1 MTTSTP
7 DIQPAVQH
15 TAQVAIVGAGPV
27 GLMMANYL
35 GQMGISVL
43 VVEKLATLIDYP
55 RAIGIDDESLRA
67 MQAVGL
73 VNDVLPHTTP
83 WHAMRFLTPK
93 GRCFADIQPMTD
105 EFGWSRRNAF
115 IQPQVDAVMYH
126 GLQRF
131 PQVRC
136 LFSREVEAFS
146 QNGDSVTLN
155 LKGPDGERETV
166 RADWLVACDGGASF
180 IRRTLNIPF
189 EGKTAPNQWIVIDIA
204 NDPLA
209 TPHVYLCCDP
219 VRPYVS
225 AALPHG
231 VRRFEFMVMPGE
243 TEAQLSEPHNMRR
256 LLSKVLPDPD
266 RVELIRQR
274 VYTHNARLAERFR
287 IDCVLLAGD
296 AAHIMPVWQGQ
307 GYNSGMRDAF
317 NLAWKL
323 ALVVNG
329 KAGETLLDSYQ
340 QERRDHAK
348 AMIDL
353 SVTAGY
359 VLAPPKRWQGA
370 VRDGLSWLL
379 NYLPPVKRYFLEM
392 RFKPMPQY
400 REGALLPHGVR
411 RFEFMVM
418 PGETEAQLSEPHNMR
433 RLLSKVLPDPD
444 RVELIRQRVYTHNA
458 RLAERFRIDCVLLA
472 GDAAHIMP
480 VWQGQGYN
488 SGMRDAFNLAW
499 KLALVVNGKAGETL
513 LDSYQQERRDHAK
526 AMIDLSVTAGYVLAP
541 PKRWQGA
548 VRDGLSWLLNYLPPV
563 KRYFLEMR
571 FKPMPQ
577 YREGALLTDGAGK
590 TSPVG
595 KMFIQP
601 QVTLESGESV
611 LLDEVIGANFA
622 IIGWGCNPQWGL
634 DAGQIARWRAIG
646 VRFIQV
652 VPEVQIHREQDNAPG
667 TLRVGDTQNRLKSWF
682 ALHNTAIAV
691 VRPDRFV
698 AALAIPQT
706 LGAQLTALAEKLTLA
721 TGDTAH
727 AEEKVA

>member
-1 MTTSTP
+1 MTTSNP

-15 TAQVAIVGAGPV
+15 TAQVAIAGAGPV

-35 GQMGISVL
+35 GQMGVSVV
-43 VVEKLATLIDYP
+43 VVEKLDALIDYP

-67 MQAVGL
+67 MQGIGL
-73 VNDVLPHTTP
+73 VDNVLPHTTP
-83 WHAMRFLTPK
+83 GHAMRFLTPK

-115 IQPQVDAVMYH
+115 IQPQVDAVLYD
-126 GLQRF
+126 GLSRF
-131 PQVRC
+131 SHVRC
-136 LFSREVEAFS
+136 LFSREVEAFT
-146 QNGDSVTLN
+146 QDSDGVTLN
-155 LKGPDGERETV
+155 VKGSDGERETV

-189 EGKTAPNQWIVIDIA
+189 EGQTAPNQWIVIDIA

-231 VRRFEFMVMPGE
+231 IRRFEFMVMPGE
-243 TEAQLSEPHNMRR
+243 TEAQLSEPHKMRQ

-266 RVELIRQR
+266 HVELIRQR
-274 VYTHNARLAERFR
+274 VYTHNARIAERFR
-287 IDCVLLAGD
+287 VDRVLLAGD

-329 KAGETLLDSYQ
+329 KAGEALLDSYQ

-353 SVTAGY
+353 SVTAGN
-359 VLAPPKRWQGA
+359 VLAPAKRWHGT
-370 VRDGLSWLL
+370 VRDGISWLL

-400 REGALLPHGVR
+400 RDGALLA
-411 RFEFMVM
+411 E
-418 PGETEAQLSEPHNMR
+418 GE
-433 RLLSKVLPDPD
+433 
-444 RVELIRQRVYTHNA
+444 
-458 RLAERFRIDCVLLA
+458 
-472 GDAAHIMP
+472 
-480 VWQGQGYN
+480 
-488 SGMRDAFNLAW
+488 
-499 KLALVVNGKAGETL
+499 
-513 LDSYQQERRDHAK
+513 
-526 AMIDLSVTAGYVLAP
+526 
-541 PKRWQGA
+541 
-548 VRDGLSWLLNYLPPV
+548 
-563 KRYFLEMR
+563 
-571 FKPMPQ
+571 
-577 YREGALLTDGAGK
+577 GK
-590 TSPVG
+590 TSPAG

-601 QVTLESGESV
+601 KVTLENGQV
-611 LLDEVIGANFA
+611 TLLDEVIGARFA
-622 IIGWGCNPQWGL
+622 IIAWGCNPQWGL
-634 DAGQIARWRAIG
+634 NAGQIAQWRAVG

-652 VPEVQIHREQDNAPG
+652 VPEVQIHCDQDNVPG
-667 TLRVGDTQNRLKSWF
+667 VIRVGDTQNRLKSWF
-682 ALHNTAIAV
+682 AQHDTAIAV

-698 AALAIPQT
+698 ATVAIPQT
-706 LGAQLTALAEKLTLA
+706 LSKKLDALASKMQLA
-721 TGDTAH
+721 SAQMATTI
-727 AEEKVA
+727 EQVA

>member
-1 MTTSTP
+1 MTTSNP

-15 TAQVAIVGAGPV
+15 SAQVAIAGAGPV
-27 GLMMANYL
+27 GLTIANYL
-35 GQMGISVL
+35 GQMGVSVVL
-43 VVEKLATLIDYP
+43 IEKLESLIDYP
-55 RAIGIDDESLRA
+55 RAIGIDDEALRA

-73 VNDVLPHTTP
+73 VDNVLPHTTP

-115 IQPQVDAVMYH
+115 IQPQVDAVLYD
-126 GLQRF
+126 GLSRF
-131 PQVRC
+131 PHVRC

-146 QNGDSVTLN
+146 QNSDGVTLN
-155 LKGPDGERETV
+155 VKGSGGERETV

-243 TEAQLSEPHNMRR
+243 TEAQLSEPHKMRQ

-266 RVELIRQR
+266 NVELIRQR
-274 VYTHNARLAERFR
+274 VYTHNARIAERFR
-287 IDCVLLAGD
+287 VDRVLLAGD

-329 KAGETLLDSYQ
+329 KAGEALLDSYQ

-353 SVTAGY
+353 SVTAGN
-359 VLAPPKRWQGA
+359 VLAPPKRWHGA
-370 VRDGLSWLL
+370 VRDGISWLL

-400 REGALLPHGVR
+400 RDGALLA
-411 RFEFMVM
+411 E
-418 PGETEAQLSEPHNMR
+418 GE
-433 RLLSKVLPDPD
+433 
-444 RVELIRQRVYTHNA
+444 
-458 RLAERFRIDCVLLA
+458 
-472 GDAAHIMP
+472 
-480 VWQGQGYN
+480 
-488 SGMRDAFNLAW
+488 
-499 KLALVVNGKAGETL
+499 
-513 LDSYQQERRDHAK
+513 
-526 AMIDLSVTAGYVLAP
+526 
-541 PKRWQGA
+541 
-548 VRDGLSWLLNYLPPV
+548 
-563 KRYFLEMR
+563 
-571 FKPMPQ
+571 
-577 YREGALLTDGAGK
+577 GK

-601 QVTLESGESV
+601 KVTLETGQVTLF
-611 LLDEVIGANFA
+611 DEVIGARFA
-622 IIGWGCNPQWGL
+622 IIAWGCNPRWGL
-634 DAGQIARWRAIG
+634 NDEQIARWRAVG
-646 VRFIQV
+646 VQFIQV
-652 VPEVQIHREQDNAPG
+652 VPEVQIHCDQDNVPG
-667 TLRVGDTQNRLKSWF
+667 VIRVGDTQNRLKNWF
-682 ALHNTAIAV
+682 AQHDTAIAV

-698 AALAIPQT
+698 ATVAIPQT
-706 LGAQLTALAEKLTLA
+706 LGKKLNALASKMQLA
-721 TGDTAH
+721 SAQAPTVI
-727 AEEKVA
+727 EQVA

>member
-1 MTTSTP
+1 MTTSNP

-15 TAQVAIVGAGPV
+15 TAQVVIAGAGPV

-35 GQMGISVL
+35 GQMGVSVL
-43 VVEKLATLIDYP
+43 VVEKLDKLIDYP

-67 MQAVGL
+67 MQGIGL
-73 VNDVLPHTTP
+73 VENVLPHTTP

-105 EFGWSRRNAF
+105 EFGWPRRNAF
-115 IQPQVDAVMYH
+115 IQPQVDAMMYE

-131 PQVRC
+131 PHVRC

-146 QNGDSVTLN
+146 QSAQAVTLN
-155 LKGPDGERETV
+155 LKGPEGERETV
-166 RADWLVACDGGASF
+166 QADWLVACDGGGSL
-180 IRRTLNIPF
+180 IRRSLNIPF
-189 EGKTAPNQWIVIDIA
+189 EGKTAHNQWIVIDIA

-243 TEAQLSEPHNMRR
+243 TEAQLSEPQNMRN

-266 RVELIRQR
+266 NVELIRQR
-274 VYTHNARLAERFR
+274 VYTHNARIAERFR
-287 IDCVLLAGD
+287 VDRILLAGD

-329 KAGETLLDSYQ
+329 KAGSGLLDSYQ

-353 SVTAGY
+353 SVTAGN
-359 VLAPPKRWQGA
+359 VLAPPKRWHGTL
-370 VRDGLSWLL
+370 RDGITWLL
-379 NYLPPVKRYFLEM
+379 NYVPPVKRYFLEM

-400 REGALLPHGVR
+400 R
-411 RFEFMVM
+411 
-418 PGETEAQLSEPHNMR
+418 
-433 RLLSKVLPDPD
+433 D
-444 RVELIRQRVYTHNA
+444 
-458 RLAERFRIDCVLLA
+458 
-472 GDAAHIMP
+472 
-480 VWQGQGYN
+480 
-488 SGMRDAFNLAW
+488 
-499 KLALVVNGKAGETL
+499 
-513 LDSYQQERRDHAK
+513 
-526 AMIDLSVTAGYVLAP
+526 
-541 PKRWQGA
+541 
-548 VRDGLSWLLNYLPPV
+548 
-563 KRYFLEMR
+563 
-571 FKPMPQ
+571 
-577 YREGALLTDGAGK
+577 GALLTEGASQ

-601 QVTLESGESV
+601 KVTLEDGTV
-611 LLDEVIGANFA
+611 TLLDEVLGARFA
-622 IIGWGCNPQWGL
+622 IIAWGCNPQWGL
-634 DAGQIARWRAIG
+634 NREQIAQWNAVG

-652 VPEVQIHREQDNAPG
+652 VPEVQIHRQQDNFAG
-667 TLRVGDTQNRLKSWF
+667 VLRVGDTQNRLKSWF
-682 ALHNTAIAV
+682 AEYDTAIAV

-698 AALAIPQT
+698 ATVAIPQT
-706 LGAQLTALAEKLTLA
+706 LGGMLDRLASKMSLA
-721 TGDTAH
+721 PVGDA
-727 AEEKVA
+727 AAINKVA

>member
-1 MTTSTP
+1 MTTSNP

-15 TAQVAIVGAGPV
+15 SAQVVIAGAGPV
-27 GLMMANYL
+27 GLMIANYL
-35 GQMGISVL
+35 GQMGVSVL
-43 VVEKLATLIDYP
+43 VVEKLDKLIDYP

-67 MQAVGL
+67 MQGIGL
-73 VNDVLPHTTP
+73 VENVLPHTTP

-105 EFGWSRRNAF
+105 EFGWPRRNAF
-115 IQPQVDAVMYH
+115 IQPQVDAVMYE

-131 PQVRC
+131 PHVRC

-146 QNGDSVTLN
+146 QSAQAVTLN
-155 LKGPDGERETV
+155 LKGPEGERETV
-166 RADWLVACDGGASF
+166 QADWLVACDGGGSL
-180 IRRTLNIPF
+180 IRRSLNIPF

-243 TEAQLSEPHNMRR
+243 TEAQLSEPQNMRN

-266 RVELIRQR
+266 NVELIRQR
-274 VYTHNARLAERFR
+274 VYTHNARIAERFR
-287 IDCVLLAGD
+287 VDRILLAGD

-329 KAGETLLDSYQ
+329 KAGSGLLDSYQ

-353 SVTAGY
+353 SVTAGN
-359 VLAPPKRWQGA
+359 VLAPPKRWHGTL
-370 VRDGLSWLL
+370 RDGISWLL
-379 NYLPPVKRYFLEM
+379 NYVPPVKRYFLEM

-400 REGALLPHGVR
+400 R
-411 RFEFMVM
+411 
-418 PGETEAQLSEPHNMR
+418 
-433 RLLSKVLPDPD
+433 D
-444 RVELIRQRVYTHNA
+444 
-458 RLAERFRIDCVLLA
+458 
-472 GDAAHIMP
+472 
-480 VWQGQGYN
+480 
-488 SGMRDAFNLAW
+488 
-499 KLALVVNGKAGETL
+499 
-513 LDSYQQERRDHAK
+513 
-526 AMIDLSVTAGYVLAP
+526 
-541 PKRWQGA
+541 
-548 VRDGLSWLLNYLPPV
+548 
-563 KRYFLEMR
+563 
-571 FKPMPQ
+571 
-577 YREGALLTDGAGK
+577 GALLTEGASQ

-601 QVTLESGESV
+601 KVTLEDGTV
-611 LLDEVIGANFA
+611 TLLDEVLGARFA
-622 IIGWGCNPQWGL
+622 IIAWGCNPQWGL
-634 DAGQIARWRAIG
+634 NREQIAQWHAVG

-652 VPEVQIHREQDNAPG
+652 VPEVQIHRQQDNFAG
-667 TLRVGDTQNRLKSWF
+667 VLRVGDTQNRLKSWF
-682 ALHNTAIAV
+682 AEYDTAIAV

-698 AALAIPQT
+698 ATVAIPQT
-706 LGAQLTALAEKLTLA
+706 LGGKLDRLASKMSLA
-721 TGDTAH
+721 PVGDA
-727 AEEKVA
+727 AAINKVA

>member
-1 MTTSTP
+1 MTTSNP

-15 TAQVAIVGAGPV
+15 SAQVAIAGAGPV
-27 GLMMANYL
+27 GLTIANYL
-35 GQMGISVL
+35 GQMGVSVVL
-43 VVEKLATLIDYP
+43 IEKLESLIDYP
-55 RAIGIDDESLRA
+55 RAIGIDDEALRA

-73 VNDVLPHTTP
+73 VDNVLPHTTP

-115 IQPQVDAVMYH
+115 IQPQVDAVLYD
-126 GLQRF
+126 GLSRF
-131 PQVRC
+131 PHVRC

-146 QNGDSVTLN
+146 QNSDGVTLN
-155 LKGPDGERETV
+155 VKGSGGEWETV

-243 TEAQLSEPHNMRR
+243 TEAQLSEPHKMRQ

-266 RVELIRQR
+266 NVELIRQR
-274 VYTHNARLAERFR
+274 VYTHNARIAERFR
-287 IDCVLLAGD
+287 VDRVLLAGD

-329 KAGETLLDSYQ
+329 KAGEALLDSYQ

-353 SVTAGY
+353 SVTAGN
-359 VLAPPKRWQGA
+359 VLAPPKRWHGA
-370 VRDGLSWLL
+370 VRDGISWLL

-400 REGALLPHGVR
+400 RDGALLA
-411 RFEFMVM
+411 E
-418 PGETEAQLSEPHNMR
+418 GE
-433 RLLSKVLPDPD
+433 
-444 RVELIRQRVYTHNA
+444 
-458 RLAERFRIDCVLLA
+458 
-472 GDAAHIMP
+472 
-480 VWQGQGYN
+480 
-488 SGMRDAFNLAW
+488 
-499 KLALVVNGKAGETL
+499 
-513 LDSYQQERRDHAK
+513 
-526 AMIDLSVTAGYVLAP
+526 
-541 PKRWQGA
+541 
-548 VRDGLSWLLNYLPPV
+548 
-563 KRYFLEMR
+563 
-571 FKPMPQ
+571 
-577 YREGALLTDGAGK
+577 GK

-601 QVTLESGESV
+601 KVTLETGQV
-611 LLDEVIGANFA
+611 TLLDEVIGARFA
-622 IIGWGCNPQWGL
+622 IIAWGCNPRWGL
-634 DAGQIARWRAIG
+634 TDEQIARWRAVG
-646 VRFIQV
+646 VQFIQV
-652 VPEVQIHREQDNAPG
+652 VPEVQIHCDQDNVPG
-667 TLRVGDTQNRLKSWF
+667 VIRVGDTQNRLKNWF
-682 ALHNTAIAV
+682 AQHDTAIAV

-698 AALAIPQT
+698 ATVAIPQT
-706 LGAQLTALAEKLTLA
+706 LGKKLNALASKMQLA
-721 TGDTAH
+721 SAQAPTVI
-727 AEEKVA
+727 EQVA

>member
-1 MTTSTP
+1 MTTSNP

-15 TAQVAIVGAGPV
+15 TAQVAIAGAGPV

-35 GQMGISVL
+35 GQMGVSVV
-43 VVEKLATLIDYP
+43 VVEKLDALIDYP

-67 MQAVGL
+67 MQGIGL
-73 VNDVLPHTTP
+73 VDNVLPHTTP
-83 WHAMRFLTPK
+83 GHAMRFLTPK

-115 IQPQVDAVMYH
+115 IQPQVDAVLYD
-126 GLQRF
+126 GLSRF
-131 PQVRC
+131 SHVRC
-136 LFSREVEAFS
+136 LFSREVEAFT
-146 QNGDSVTLN
+146 QDSDGVTLN
-155 LKGPDGERETV
+155 VKGSDGERETV

-189 EGKTAPNQWIVIDIA
+189 EGQTAPNQWIVIDIA

-231 VRRFEFMVMPGE
+231 IRRFEFMVMPGE
-243 TEAQLSEPHNMRR
+243 TEAQLSETHKMRQ

-266 RVELIRQR
+266 HVELIRQR
-274 VYTHNARLAERFR
+274 VYTHNARIAERFR
-287 IDCVLLAGD
+287 VDRVLLAGD

-329 KAGETLLDSYQ
+329 KAGEALLDSYQ

-353 SVTAGY
+353 SVTAGN
-359 VLAPPKRWQGA
+359 VLAPTKRWHGT
-370 VRDGLSWLL
+370 VRDGISWLL

-400 REGALLPHGVR
+400 RDGALLA
-411 RFEFMVM
+411 E
-418 PGETEAQLSEPHNMR
+418 GE
-433 RLLSKVLPDPD
+433 
-444 RVELIRQRVYTHNA
+444 
-458 RLAERFRIDCVLLA
+458 
-472 GDAAHIMP
+472 
-480 VWQGQGYN
+480 
-488 SGMRDAFNLAW
+488 
-499 KLALVVNGKAGETL
+499 
-513 LDSYQQERRDHAK
+513 
-526 AMIDLSVTAGYVLAP
+526 
-541 PKRWQGA
+541 
-548 VRDGLSWLLNYLPPV
+548 
-563 KRYFLEMR
+563 
-571 FKPMPQ
+571 
-577 YREGALLTDGAGK
+577 GK
-590 TSPVG
+590 TSPAG

-601 QVTLESGESV
+601 KVTLENGQV
-611 LLDEVIGANFA
+611 TLLDEVIGARFA
-622 IIGWGCNPQWGL
+622 IIAWGCNPQWGL
-634 DAGQIARWRAIG
+634 NAGQIAQWRAVG

-652 VPEVQIHREQDNAPG
+652 VPEVQIHCDQDNVPG
-667 TLRVGDTQNRLKSWF
+667 VIRVGDTQNRLKSWF
-682 ALHNTAIAV
+682 AQHDTAIAV

-698 AALAIPQT
+698 ATVAIPQT
-706 LGAQLTALAEKLTLA
+706 LSKKLDALANKMQLA
-721 TGDTAH
+721 SAQMATTI
-727 AEEKVA
+727 EQVA

>member
-1 MTTSTP
+1 MTTSNP

-15 TAQVAIVGAGPV
+15 SAQVAIAGAGPV
-27 GLMMANYL
+27 GLTIANYL
-35 GQMGISVL
+35 GQMGVSVVL
-43 VVEKLATLIDYP
+43 IEKLESLIDYP
-55 RAIGIDDESLRA
+55 RAIGIDDEALRA

-73 VNDVLPHTTP
+73 EDNVLPHTTP

-115 IQPQVDAVMYH
+115 IQPQVDAVLYD
-126 GLQRF
+126 GLSRF
-131 PQVRC
+131 PHVRC

-146 QNGDSVTLN
+146 QNSDGVTLN
-155 LKGPDGERETV
+155 VKGSGGERETV

-243 TEAQLSEPHNMRR
+243 TEAQLSEPHKMRQ

-266 RVELIRQR
+266 NVELIRQR
-274 VYTHNARLAERFR
+274 VYTHNARIAERFR
-287 IDCVLLAGD
+287 VDRVLLAGD

-329 KAGETLLDSYQ
+329 KAGEALLDSYQ

-353 SVTAGY
+353 SVTAGN
-359 VLAPPKRWQGA
+359 VLAPPKRWHGA
-370 VRDGLSWLL
+370 VRDGISWLL

-400 REGALLPHGVR
+400 RDGALLA
-411 RFEFMVM
+411 E
-418 PGETEAQLSEPHNMR
+418 GE
-433 RLLSKVLPDPD
+433 
-444 RVELIRQRVYTHNA
+444 
-458 RLAERFRIDCVLLA
+458 
-472 GDAAHIMP
+472 
-480 VWQGQGYN
+480 
-488 SGMRDAFNLAW
+488 
-499 KLALVVNGKAGETL
+499 
-513 LDSYQQERRDHAK
+513 
-526 AMIDLSVTAGYVLAP
+526 
-541 PKRWQGA
+541 
-548 VRDGLSWLLNYLPPV
+548 
-563 KRYFLEMR
+563 
-571 FKPMPQ
+571 
-577 YREGALLTDGAGK
+577 GK

-601 QVTLESGESV
+601 KVTLETGQV
-611 LLDEVIGANFA
+611 TLLDEVIGARFA
-622 IIGWGCNPQWGL
+622 IIAWGCNPRWGL
-634 DAGQIARWRAIG
+634 TDEQIARWRAVG
-646 VRFIQV
+646 VQFIQV
-652 VPEVQIHREQDNAPG
+652 VPEVQIHCDQDNVPG
-667 TLRVGDTQNRLKSWF
+667 VIRVGDTQNRLKNWF
-682 ALHNTAIAV
+682 AQHDTAIAV

-698 AALAIPQT
+698 ATVAIPQT
-706 LGAQLTALAEKLTLA
+706 LGKKLNALASKMQLA
-721 TGDTAH
+721 SAQAPTVI
-727 AEEKVA
+727 EQVA

>member
-1 MTTSTP
+1 MTTSNP

-27 GLMMANYL
+27 GLAIANYL
-35 GQMGISVL
+35 GQMGVSVL
-43 VVEKLATLIDYP
+43 LIEKLESLIDYP

-73 VNDVLPHTTP
+73 VDKVLPHTTP
-83 WHAMRFLTPK
+83 WHAMRFMTPK
-93 GRCFADIQPMTD
+93 GRCFADIQPMTN

-115 IQPQVDAVMYH
+115 IQPQVDGVLYA
-126 GLQRF
+126 GLSRF
-131 PQVRC
+131 PNVRC

-146 QNGDSVTLN
+146 QNGDNVTLN
-155 LKGPDGERETV
+155 LKGSAGEHETV
-166 RADWLVACDGGASF
+166 RADWLVACDGGASL

-189 EGKTAPNQWIVIDIA
+189 EGKTASNQWIVIDIA

-243 TEAQLSEPHNMRR
+243 TEAQLSEPHKMRQ

-266 RVELIRQR
+266 NVEPIRQR
-274 VYTHNARLAERFR
+274 VYTHNARIAERFR
-287 IDCVLLAGD
+287 VDRVLLAGD

-329 KAGETLLDSYQ
+329 KAGEALLDSYQ

-353 SVTAGY
+353 SVTAGN
-359 VLAPPKRWQGA
+359 VLAPPKRWHGA
-370 VRDGLSWLL
+370 VRDGISWLL

-400 REGALLPHGVR
+400 REGALLV
-411 RFEFMVM
+411 E
-418 PGETEAQLSEPHNMR
+418 GE
-433 RLLSKVLPDPD
+433 
-444 RVELIRQRVYTHNA
+444 
-458 RLAERFRIDCVLLA
+458 
-472 GDAAHIMP
+472 
-480 VWQGQGYN
+480 
-488 SGMRDAFNLAW
+488 
-499 KLALVVNGKAGETL
+499 
-513 LDSYQQERRDHAK
+513 
-526 AMIDLSVTAGYVLAP
+526 
-541 PKRWQGA
+541 
-548 VRDGLSWLLNYLPPV
+548 
-563 KRYFLEMR
+563 
-571 FKPMPQ
+571 
-577 YREGALLTDGAGK
+577 GK

-601 QVTLESGESV
+601 KVTLEDGQV
-611 LLDEVIGANFA
+611 TLLDEVIGANFA
-622 IIGWGCNPQWGL
+622 IIAWGCNPLWGL
-634 DAGQIARWRAIG
+634 NDEQIARWRAVG

-652 VPEVQIHREQDNAPG
+652 VPEVQIHCDQDNVPG
-667 TLRVGDTQNRLKSWF
+667 VIRLGDTQNRLKSWF
-682 ALHNTAIAV
+682 AQHDTAIAV

-698 AALAIPQT
+698 ATVAIPQT
-706 LGAQLTALAEKLTLA
+706 LSKKLDALASKMRLA
-721 TGDTAH
+721 ASAQAATTI
-727 AEEKVA
+727 EQVA

>member
-1 MTTSTP
+1 MTTSNP

-15 TAQVAIVGAGPV
+15 SAQVAIAGAGPV
-27 GLMMANYL
+27 GLTIANYL
-35 GQMGISVL
+35 GQMGVSVVL
-43 VVEKLATLIDYP
+43 IEKLESLIDYP
-55 RAIGIDDESLRA
+55 RAIGIDDEALRA

-73 VNDVLPHTTP
+73 VDNVLPHTTP

-115 IQPQVDAVMYH
+115 IQPQVDAVLYD
-126 GLQRF
+126 GLSRF
-131 PQVRC
+131 PHVRC

-146 QNGDSVTLN
+146 QNSDGVTLN
-155 LKGPDGERETV
+155 VKGSGGERETV

-243 TEAQLSEPHNMRR
+243 TEAQLSEPHKMRQ

-266 RVELIRQR
+266 NVELIRQR
-274 VYTHNARLAERFR
+274 VYTHNARIAERFR
-287 IDCVLLAGD
+287 VDRVLLAGD

-329 KAGETLLDSYQ
+329 KAGEALLDSYQ

-353 SVTAGY
+353 SVTAGN
-359 VLAPPKRWQGA
+359 VLAPPKRWHGA
-370 VRDGLSWLL
+370 VRDGISWLL

-400 REGALLPHGVR
+400 RDGALLA
-411 RFEFMVM
+411 E
-418 PGETEAQLSEPHNMR
+418 GE
-433 RLLSKVLPDPD
+433 
-444 RVELIRQRVYTHNA
+444 
-458 RLAERFRIDCVLLA
+458 
-472 GDAAHIMP
+472 
-480 VWQGQGYN
+480 
-488 SGMRDAFNLAW
+488 
-499 KLALVVNGKAGETL
+499 
-513 LDSYQQERRDHAK
+513 
-526 AMIDLSVTAGYVLAP
+526 
-541 PKRWQGA
+541 
-548 VRDGLSWLLNYLPPV
+548 
-563 KRYFLEMR
+563 
-571 FKPMPQ
+571 
-577 YREGALLTDGAGK
+577 GK

-601 QVTLESGESV
+601 KVTLETGQVTLF
-611 LLDEVIGANFA
+611 DEVIGARFA
-622 IIGWGCNPQWGL
+622 IIAWGCNPRWGL
-634 DAGQIARWRAIG
+634 TDEQIARWRAVG
-646 VRFIQV
+646 VQFIQV
-652 VPEVQIHREQDNAPG
+652 VPEVQIHCDQDNVPG
-667 TLRVGDTQNRLKSWF
+667 VIRVGDTQNRLKNWF
-682 ALHNTAIAV
+682 AQHDTAIAV

-698 AALAIPQT
+698 ATVAIPQT
-706 LGAQLTALAEKLTLA
+706 LGKKLNALASKMQLA
-721 TGDTAH
+721 SAQAPTVI
-727 AEEKVA
+727 EQVA

>member
-1 MTTSTP
+1 MTTSNP

-15 TAQVAIVGAGPV
+15 SAQVAIAGAGPV
-27 GLMMANYL
+27 GLTIANYL
-35 GQMGISVL
+35 GQMGVSVVL
-43 VVEKLATLIDYP
+43 IEKLESLIDCP
-55 RAIGIDDESLRA
+55 RAIGIDDEALRA

-73 VNDVLPHTTP
+73 VDNVLPHTTP

-115 IQPQVDAVMYH
+115 IQPQVDAVLYD
-126 GLQRF
+126 GLSRF
-131 PQVRC
+131 PHVRC

-146 QNGDSVTLN
+146 QNSDGVTLN
-155 LKGPDGERETV
+155 VKGSGGERETV

-243 TEAQLSEPHNMRR
+243 TEAQLSEPHKMRQ

-266 RVELIRQR
+266 HVELIRQR
-274 VYTHNARLAERFR
+274 VYTHNARIAERFR
-287 IDCVLLAGD
+287 VDRVLLAGD

-329 KAGETLLDSYQ
+329 KAGEALLDSYQ

-353 SVTAGY
+353 SVTAGN
-359 VLAPPKRWQGA
+359 VLAPPKRWHGA
-370 VRDGLSWLL
+370 VRDGISWLL

-400 REGALLPHGVR
+400 RDGALLA
-411 RFEFMVM
+411 E
-418 PGETEAQLSEPHNMR
+418 GE
-433 RLLSKVLPDPD
+433 
-444 RVELIRQRVYTHNA
+444 
-458 RLAERFRIDCVLLA
+458 
-472 GDAAHIMP
+472 
-480 VWQGQGYN
+480 
-488 SGMRDAFNLAW
+488 
-499 KLALVVNGKAGETL
+499 
-513 LDSYQQERRDHAK
+513 
-526 AMIDLSVTAGYVLAP
+526 
-541 PKRWQGA
+541 
-548 VRDGLSWLLNYLPPV
+548 
-563 KRYFLEMR
+563 
-571 FKPMPQ
+571 
-577 YREGALLTDGAGK
+577 GK

-601 QVTLESGESV
+601 KVTLETGQV
-611 LLDEVIGANFA
+611 TLLDEVIGARFA
-622 IIGWGCNPQWGL
+622 IIAWGCNPRWGL
-634 DAGQIARWRAIG
+634 TDEQIARWRAVG
-646 VRFIQV
+646 VQFIQV
-652 VPEVQIHREQDNAPG
+652 VPEVQIHCDQDNVPG
-667 TLRVGDTQNRLKSWF
+667 VIRVGDTQNRLKNWF
-682 ALHNTAIAV
+682 AQHDTAIAV

-698 AALAIPQT
+698 ATVAIPQT
-706 LGAQLTALAEKLTLA
+706 LGKKLNALASKMQLA
-721 TGDTAH
+721 SAQAPTVI
-727 AEEKVA
+727 EQVA

>member
-1 MTTSTP
+1 MTTSNP

-15 TAQVAIVGAGPV
+15 SAQVAIAGAGPV
-27 GLMMANYL
+27 GLTIANYL
-35 GQMGISVL
+35 GQLGVSVVL
-43 VVEKLATLIDYP
+43 IEKLESLIDYP
-55 RAIGIDDESLRA
+55 RAIGIDDEALRA

-73 VNDVLPHTTP
+73 VDNVLPHTTP

-115 IQPQVDAVMYH
+115 IQPQVDAVLYD
-126 GLQRF
+126 GLSRF
-131 PQVRC
+131 PHVRC

-146 QNGDSVTLN
+146 QNSDGVTLN
-155 LKGPDGERETV
+155 VKGSGGERETV

-243 TEAQLSEPHNMRR
+243 TEAQLSEPHKMRQ

-266 RVELIRQR
+266 NVELIRQR
-274 VYTHNARLAERFR
+274 VYTHNARIAERFR
-287 IDCVLLAGD
+287 VDRVLLAGD

-329 KAGETLLDSYQ
+329 KAGEALLDSYQ

-353 SVTAGY
+353 SVTAGN
-359 VLAPPKRWQGA
+359 VLAPPKRWHGA
-370 VRDGLSWLL
+370 VRDGISWLL

-400 REGALLPHGVR
+400 RDGALLA
-411 RFEFMVM
+411 E
-418 PGETEAQLSEPHNMR
+418 GE
-433 RLLSKVLPDPD
+433 
-444 RVELIRQRVYTHNA
+444 
-458 RLAERFRIDCVLLA
+458 
-472 GDAAHIMP
+472 
-480 VWQGQGYN
+480 
-488 SGMRDAFNLAW
+488 
-499 KLALVVNGKAGETL
+499 
-513 LDSYQQERRDHAK
+513 
-526 AMIDLSVTAGYVLAP
+526 
-541 PKRWQGA
+541 
-548 VRDGLSWLLNYLPPV
+548 
-563 KRYFLEMR
+563 
-571 FKPMPQ
+571 
-577 YREGALLTDGAGK
+577 GK

-601 QVTLESGESV
+601 KVTLETGQV
-611 LLDEVIGANFA
+611 TLLDEVIGARFA
-622 IIGWGCNPQWGL
+622 IIAWGCNPRWGL
-634 DAGQIARWRAIG
+634 TDEQIARWRAVG
-646 VRFIQV
+646 VQFIQV
-652 VPEVQIHREQDNAPG
+652 VPEVQIHCDQDNVPG
-667 TLRVGDTQNRLKSWF
+667 VIRVGDTQNRLKNWF
-682 ALHNTAIAV
+682 AQHDTAIAV

-698 AALAIPQT
+698 ATVAIPQT
-706 LGAQLTALAEKLTLA
+706 LGKKLNALASKMQLA
-721 TGDTAH
+721 SAQAPTVI
-727 AEEKVA
+727 EQVA

>member
-1 MTTSTP
+1 MTTSNP
-7 DIQPAVQH
+7 DIQPPVQH

-27 GLMMANYL
+27 GLTIANYL
-35 GQMGISVL
+35 GQMGVSVL
-43 VVEKLATLIDYP
+43 LIEKLESLIDYP

-73 VNDVLPHTTP
+73 VDKVLPHTTP
-83 WHAMRFLTPK
+83 WHAMRFMTPK

-115 IQPQVDAVMYH
+115 IQPQVDGVLYE
-126 GLQRF
+126 GLSRF
-131 PQVRC
+131 PHVRC

-146 QNGDSVTLN
+146 QNSDNVTLN
-155 LKGPDGERETV
+155 LKGSAGEHETV
-166 RADWLVACDGGASF
+166 GADWLVACDGGASL

-243 TEAQLSEPHNMRR
+243 TEAQLSEPHKMRQ

-266 RVELIRQR
+266 NVEPIRQR
-274 VYTHNARLAERFR
+274 VYTHNARIAERFR
-287 IDCVLLAGD
+287 VDRVLLAGD

-329 KAGETLLDSYQ
+329 KAGEALLDSYQ

-353 SVTAGY
+353 SVTAGN
-359 VLAPPKRWQGA
+359 VLAPPKRWHGA
-370 VRDGLSWLL
+370 VRDGISWLL

-400 REGALLPHGVR
+400 REGALLA
-411 RFEFMVM
+411 E
-418 PGETEAQLSEPHNMR
+418 GE
-433 RLLSKVLPDPD
+433 
-444 RVELIRQRVYTHNA
+444 
-458 RLAERFRIDCVLLA
+458 
-472 GDAAHIMP
+472 
-480 VWQGQGYN
+480 
-488 SGMRDAFNLAW
+488 
-499 KLALVVNGKAGETL
+499 
-513 LDSYQQERRDHAK
+513 
-526 AMIDLSVTAGYVLAP
+526 
-541 PKRWQGA
+541 
-548 VRDGLSWLLNYLPPV
+548 
-563 KRYFLEMR
+563 
-571 FKPMPQ
+571 
-577 YREGALLTDGAGK
+577 GK

-601 QVTLESGESV
+601 KVTLEGGQV
-611 LLDEVIGANFA
+611 TLLDEVIGANFA
-622 IIGWGCNPQWGL
+622 IIAWGSNPLWGL
-634 DAGQIARWRAIG
+634 NDEQIARWRAVG

-652 VPEVQIHREQDNAPG
+652 VPEVQIHCDQDNVPG
-667 TLRVGDTQNRLKSWF
+667 VIRLGDTQNRLKSWF
-682 ALHNTAIAV
+682 AQHDTAIAV

-698 AALAIPQT
+698 ATVAIPQT
-706 LGAQLTALAEKLTLA
+706 LSKKLDALARKMQLA
-721 TGDTAH
+721 ATQAATTI
-727 AEEKVA
+727 EQVA

>member
-1 MTTSTP
+1 MTTSNP

-27 GLMMANYL
+27 GLTIANYL
-35 GQMGISVL
+35 GQMGVSVL
-43 VVEKLATLIDYP
+43 LIEKLESLIDYP

-73 VNDVLPHTTP
+73 VDKVLPHTTP
-83 WHAMRFLTPK
+83 WHAMRFMTPK

-115 IQPQVDAVMYH
+115 IQPQVDGVLYE
-126 GLQRF
+126 GLSRF
-131 PQVRC
+131 PHVRC

-146 QNGDSVTLN
+146 QNSDTVTLN
-155 LKGPDGERETV
+155 LKGSAGEHETV
-166 RADWLVACDGGASF
+166 RADWLVACDGGASL

-243 TEAQLSEPHNMRR
+243 TEAQLSEPHKMRQ

-266 RVELIRQR
+266 NVEPIRQR
-274 VYTHNARLAERFR
+274 VYTHNARIAERFR
-287 IDCVLLAGD
+287 VDRVLLAGD

-317 NLAWKL
+317 NLGWKL
-323 ALVVNG
+323 ALVVRG
-329 KAGETLLDSYQ
+329 KAGEALLDSYQ

-353 SVTAGY
+353 SVTAGN
-359 VLAPPKRWQGA
+359 VLVPPKRWHGA
-370 VRDGLSWLL
+370 VRDGISWLL

-400 REGALLPHGVR
+400 REGALLA
-411 RFEFMVM
+411 E
-418 PGETEAQLSEPHNMR
+418 GE
-433 RLLSKVLPDPD
+433 
-444 RVELIRQRVYTHNA
+444 
-458 RLAERFRIDCVLLA
+458 
-472 GDAAHIMP
+472 
-480 VWQGQGYN
+480 
-488 SGMRDAFNLAW
+488 
-499 KLALVVNGKAGETL
+499 
-513 LDSYQQERRDHAK
+513 
-526 AMIDLSVTAGYVLAP
+526 
-541 PKRWQGA
+541 
-548 VRDGLSWLLNYLPPV
+548 
-563 KRYFLEMR
+563 
-571 FKPMPQ
+571 
-577 YREGALLTDGAGK
+577 GK

-601 QVTLESGESV
+601 KVTLEGGQV
-611 LLDEVIGANFA
+611 TLLDEVMGANFA
-622 IIGWGCNPQWGL
+622 IIAWGSNPLWGL
-634 DAGQIARWRAIG
+634 NDEQIARWRAVG

-652 VPEVQIHREQDNAPG
+652 VPEVQIHCDQDNVPG
-667 TLRVGDTQNRLKSWF
+667 VIRLGDTQNRLKSWF
-682 ALHNTAIAV
+682 AQHDTAIAV

-698 AALAIPQT
+698 ATVAIPQT
-706 LGAQLTALAEKLTLA
+706 LSKKLDALARKMQLA
-721 TGDTAH
+721 ATQAATTI
-727 AEEKVA
+727 EQVA

>member
-1 MTTSTP
+1 MTTSNP

-27 GLMMANYL
+27 GLTIANYL
-35 GQMGISVL
+35 GQMGVSVL
-43 VVEKLATLIDYP
+43 LIEKLESLIDYP

-73 VNDVLPHTTP
+73 VDKVLPHTTP
-83 WHAMRFLTPK
+83 WHAMRFMTPK

-115 IQPQVDAVMYH
+115 IQPQVDGVLYE
-126 GLQRF
+126 GLSRF
-131 PQVRC
+131 PHVRC
-136 LFSREVEAFS
+136 LFSCEVEAFS
-146 QNGDSVTLN
+146 QNSDNVTLN
-155 LKGPDGERETV
+155 LKGSAGEHETV
-166 RADWLVACDGGASF
+166 RADWLVACDGGASL

-243 TEAQLSEPHNMRR
+243 TEAQLSEPHKMRQ

-266 RVELIRQR
+266 NVEPIRQR
-274 VYTHNARLAERFR
+274 VYTHNARIAERFR
-287 IDCVLLAGD
+287 VDRVLLAGD

-317 NLAWKL
+317 NLGWKL
-323 ALVVNG
+323 ALVVRG
-329 KAGETLLDSYQ
+329 KAGEALLDSYQ

-353 SVTAGY
+353 SVTAGN
-359 VLAPPKRWQGA
+359 VLAPPKRWHGA
-370 VRDGLSWLL
+370 VRDGISWLL

-400 REGALLPHGVR
+400 REGALLA
-411 RFEFMVM
+411 E
-418 PGETEAQLSEPHNMR
+418 GE
-433 RLLSKVLPDPD
+433 
-444 RVELIRQRVYTHNA
+444 
-458 RLAERFRIDCVLLA
+458 
-472 GDAAHIMP
+472 
-480 VWQGQGYN
+480 
-488 SGMRDAFNLAW
+488 
-499 KLALVVNGKAGETL
+499 
-513 LDSYQQERRDHAK
+513 
-526 AMIDLSVTAGYVLAP
+526 
-541 PKRWQGA
+541 
-548 VRDGLSWLLNYLPPV
+548 
-563 KRYFLEMR
+563 
-571 FKPMPQ
+571 
-577 YREGALLTDGAGK
+577 GK

-601 QVTLESGESV
+601 KVTLEGGQV
-611 LLDEVIGANFA
+611 TLLDEVMGANFA
-622 IIGWGCNPQWGL
+622 IIAWGSNPLWGL
-634 DAGQIARWRAIG
+634 NDEQIARWRAVG

-652 VPEVQIHREQDNAPG
+652 VPEVQIHCDQDNVPG
-667 TLRVGDTQNRLKSWF
+667 VIRLGDTQNRLKSWF
-682 ALHNTAIAV
+682 AQHDTAIAV

-698 AALAIPQT
+698 ATVAIPQT
-706 LGAQLTALAEKLTLA
+706 LSKKLDALARKMQLA
-721 TGDTAH
+721 ATQAATTI
-727 AEEKVA
+727 EQVA

>member
-1 MTTSTP
+1 MTTSNP

-15 TAQVAIVGAGPV
+15 SAQVAIAGAGPV
-27 GLMMANYL
+27 GLTIANYL
-35 GQMGISVL
+35 GQMGVSVVL
-43 VVEKLATLIDYP
+43 IEKLESLIDYP
-55 RAIGIDDESLRA
+55 RAIGIDDEALRA

-73 VNDVLPHTTP
+73 VDNVLPHTTP

-115 IQPQVDAVMYH
+115 IQPQVDAVLYD
-126 GLQRF
+126 GLSRF
-131 PQVRC
+131 PHVRC

-146 QNGDSVTLN
+146 QNSDGVTLN
-155 LKGPDGERETV
+155 VKGSGGERETV

-243 TEAQLSEPHNMRR
+243 TEAQLSEPHKMRQ

-266 RVELIRQR
+266 NVELIRQR
-274 VYTHNARLAERFR
+274 VYTHNARIAERFR
-287 IDCVLLAGD
+287 VDRVLLAGD

-329 KAGETLLDSYQ
+329 KAGEALLDSYQ

-353 SVTAGY
+353 SVTAGN
-359 VLAPPKRWQGA
+359 VLAPSKRWHGA
-370 VRDGLSWLL
+370 VRDGISWLL

-400 REGALLPHGVR
+400 RDGALLAG
-411 RFEFMVM
+411 
-418 PGETEAQLSEPHNMR
+418 GE
-433 RLLSKVLPDPD
+433 
-444 RVELIRQRVYTHNA
+444 
-458 RLAERFRIDCVLLA
+458 
-472 GDAAHIMP
+472 
-480 VWQGQGYN
+480 
-488 SGMRDAFNLAW
+488 
-499 KLALVVNGKAGETL
+499 
-513 LDSYQQERRDHAK
+513 
-526 AMIDLSVTAGYVLAP
+526 
-541 PKRWQGA
+541 
-548 VRDGLSWLLNYLPPV
+548 
-563 KRYFLEMR
+563 
-571 FKPMPQ
+571 
-577 YREGALLTDGAGK
+577 GK

-601 QVTLESGESV
+601 KVTLETGQV
-611 LLDEVIGANFA
+611 TLLDEVIGARFA
-622 IIGWGCNPQWGL
+622 IIAWGCNPRWGL
-634 DAGQIARWRAIG
+634 TDEQIARWRAVG
-646 VRFIQV
+646 VQFIQV
-652 VPEVQIHREQDNAPG
+652 VPEVQIHCDQDNVPG
-667 TLRVGDTQNRLKSWF
+667 VIRVGDTQNRLKNWF
-682 ALHNTAIAV
+682 AQHDTAIAV

-698 AALAIPQT
+698 ATVAIPQT
-706 LGAQLTALAEKLTLA
+706 LGKKLNALASKMQLA
-721 TGDTAH
+721 SAQAPTVI
-727 AEEKVA
+727 EQVA

>member
-1 MTTSTP
+1 MTTSNP

-15 TAQVAIVGAGPV
+15 SAQVAIAGAGPV
-27 GLMMANYL
+27 GLTIANYL
-35 GQMGISVL
+35 GQMGVSVVL
-43 VVEKLATLIDYP
+43 IEKLESLIDYP
-55 RAIGIDDESLRA
+55 RAIGIDDEALRA

-73 VNDVLPHTTP
+73 VDNVLPHTTP

-115 IQPQVDAVMYH
+115 IQPQVDAVLYD
-126 GLQRF
+126 GLSRF
-131 PQVRC
+131 PHVRC

-146 QNGDSVTLN
+146 QNSDGVTLN
-155 LKGPDGERETV
+155 VKGSGGERETV

-243 TEAQLSEPHNMRR
+243 TEAQLSEPHKMRQ

-266 RVELIRQR
+266 NVELIRQR
-274 VYTHNARLAERFR
+274 VYTHNARIAERFR
-287 IDCVLLAGD
+287 VDRVLLAGD

-329 KAGETLLDSYQ
+329 KAGEALLDSYQ

-353 SVTAGY
+353 SVTAGN
-359 VLAPPKRWQGA
+359 VLAPPKRWHGA
-370 VRDGLSWLL
+370 VRDGISWLL

-400 REGALLPHGVR
+400 RDGALLA
-411 RFEFMVM
+411 E
-418 PGETEAQLSEPHNMR
+418 GE
-433 RLLSKVLPDPD
+433 
-444 RVELIRQRVYTHNA
+444 
-458 RLAERFRIDCVLLA
+458 
-472 GDAAHIMP
+472 
-480 VWQGQGYN
+480 
-488 SGMRDAFNLAW
+488 
-499 KLALVVNGKAGETL
+499 
-513 LDSYQQERRDHAK
+513 
-526 AMIDLSVTAGYVLAP
+526 
-541 PKRWQGA
+541 
-548 VRDGLSWLLNYLPPV
+548 
-563 KRYFLEMR
+563 
-571 FKPMPQ
+571 
-577 YREGALLTDGAGK
+577 GK

-601 QVTLESGESV
+601 KVTLETGQV
-611 LLDEVIGANFA
+611 TLLDEVIGARFA
-622 IIGWGCNPQWGL
+622 IIAWGCNPRWGL
-634 DAGQIARWRAIG
+634 TDEQIARWRAVG
-646 VRFIQV
+646 VQFIQV
-652 VPEVQIHREQDNAPG
+652 VPEVQIHCDQDNVPG
-667 TLRVGDTQNRLKSWF
+667 VIRVGDTQNRLKNWF
-682 ALHNTAIAV
+682 AQHDTAIAV

-698 AALAIPQT
+698 ATVAIPQT
-706 LGAQLTALAEKLTLA
+706 LGKKLNALASKIQLA
-721 TGDTAH
+721 SAQAPTVI
-727 AEEKVA
+727 EQVA